1 MSSIPVTKVLW
12 ATFGLMVIN
21 NVSQLALTFR
31 QATNNKLISHL
42 TLTVSSLTLIVYYFI
57 LIDIDVEGQSI
68 LIRKVSWIVSFP
80 LVFLELGLISGIS
93 IQENIVLILN
103 GVGMSLCGLLG
114 TNRGLNNRLRWPLIL
129 LSWMFWISVARE
141 LLTNGI
147 RSSYRNSDRVGR
159 FMSLMIASNVILT
172 TGYLV
177 IWTLSNKIEPFLQ
190 TTLLSILD
198 LFSRTIFGTI
208 LLISLTTIPESNVVV
223 SNWYHQAQIRNSI
236 GGSALGIDEDNPSVI
251 INSEET

>member
-68 LIRKVSWIVSFP
+68 LIRKGFMDS
-80 LVFLELGLISGIS
+80 LISGIS

-114 TNRGLNNRLRWPLIL
+114 TNRALITDFGLFYFIFICIIQR
-129 LSWMFWISVARE
+129 ISVARE

-236 GGSALGIDEDNPSVI
+236 GGSALGIDEGQS
-251 INSEET
+251 

>member
-177 IWTLSNKIEPFLQ
+177 IWTLSNK
-190 TTLLSILD
+190 LSILD